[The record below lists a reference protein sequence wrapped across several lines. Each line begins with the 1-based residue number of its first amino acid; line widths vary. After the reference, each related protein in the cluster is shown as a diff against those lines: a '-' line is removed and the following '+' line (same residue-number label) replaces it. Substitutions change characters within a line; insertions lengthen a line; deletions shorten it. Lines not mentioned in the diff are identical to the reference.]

1 LGRGRTKSREG
12 GWYRPPQ
19 LAVADHL
26 PCRCAPP
33 VSAVVVATIAVA
45 AAVAT
50 IAAAG
55 IAAAA
60 AVGCEKT

>member
-1 LGRGRTKSREG
+1 MGRGRTKSREG

-33 VSAVVVATIAVA
+33 VSA
-45 AAVAT
+45 AVAT
-50 IAAAG
+50 IAAA
-55 IAAAA
+55 AAAGNA
-60 AVGCEKT
+60 VAVGCEKI